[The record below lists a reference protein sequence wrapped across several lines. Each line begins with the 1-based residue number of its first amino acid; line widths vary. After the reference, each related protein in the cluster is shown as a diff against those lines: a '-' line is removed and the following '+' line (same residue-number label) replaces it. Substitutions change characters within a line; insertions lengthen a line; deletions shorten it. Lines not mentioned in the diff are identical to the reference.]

1 METKKKLSFWHIW
14 ALGVGAVVGDGIFLM
29 VAQAGQAAGPAATVA
44 YFLAGLL
51 IMLICMS
58 VCELAVGMPKAGSI
72 YHWSRRVISPAFGT
86 LTGLCYVAMNA
97 IFLGSVG
104 IAAGQITNSF
114 FQIGSNEQLSAT
126 IWTLIILTVVLG
138 IALLGG
144 EITGRAQLILVA
156 ALVGIMLVFIVLGLF
171 SGRIDAANLTPFAPH
186 GATGICAAM
195 GMGVYAY
202 LGPLSLLTA
211 GDEVKD
217 IRSFPKAM
225 FWAFATFILIYTLAI
240 FVLVGL
246 VDSRQYSTMES
257 PFTTAATYVFGDF
270 AGLVINIAAWI
281 AAVTCL
287 IGEIFSV
294 SRLTHG
300 MAVEKALPPV
310 LAKVDKKG
318 NPYVGVIFGYIV
330 AVIIVLIG
338 SFEALENFYLTIATL
353 GSVAGTL
360 NMTICLIASFLYKR
374 KFPEEW
380 ANLCWHMPL
389 RKITYPLAFI
399 GCIALFI
406 SLYAGAISA
415 LIPSVIFVALIILF
429 YLFYSSKHIDKTEA

>member
-171 SGRIDAANLTPFAPH
+171 SGRIDAANLRPPRRHRDLRGH
-186 GATGICAAM
+186 GHGRVRLPGPPIPAHRRRRGQ
-195 GMGVYAY
+195 GHPLLPQGHVLGLRHLYPDLHSGHLRPGGPGGFQPVQHHGV
-202 LGPLSLLTA
+202 PLHH
-211 GDEVKD
+211 
-217 IRSFPKAM
+217 R
-225 FWAFATFILIYTLAI
+225 
-240 FVLVGL
+240 
-246 VDSRQYSTMES
+246 R
-257 PFTTAATYVFGDF
+257 
-270 AGLVINIAAWI
+270 
-281 AAVTCL
+281 
-287 IGEIFSV
+287 
-294 SRLTHG
+294 H
-300 MAVEKALPPV
+300 
-310 LAKVDKKG
+310 
-318 NPYVGVIFGYIV
+318 
-330 AVIIVLIG
+330 
-338 SFEALENFYLTIATL
+338 
-353 GSVAGTL
+353 
-360 NMTICLIASFLYKR
+360 
-374 KFPEEW
+374 
-380 ANLCWHMPL
+380 L
-389 RKITYPLAFI
+389 RIW
-399 GCIALFI
+399 
-406 SLYAGAISA
+406 
-415 LIPSVIFVALIILF
+415 
-429 YLFYSSKHIDKTEA
+429 

>member
-1 METKKKLSFWHIW
+1 
-14 ALGVGAVVGDGIFLM
+14 
-29 VAQAGQAAGPAATVA
+29 
-44 YFLAGLL
+44 
-51 IMLICMS
+51 
-58 VCELAVGMPKAGSI
+58 
-72 YHWSRRVISPAFGT
+72 
-86 LTGLCYVAMNA
+86 
-97 IFLGSVG
+97 
-104 IAAGQITNSF
+104 
-114 FQIGSNEQLSAT
+114 
-126 IWTLIILTVVLG
+126 
-138 IALLGG
+138 
-144 EITGRAQLILVA
+144 
-156 ALVGIMLVFIVLGLF
+156 
-171 SGRIDAANLTPFAPH
+171 
-186 GATGICAAM
+186 
-195 GMGVYAY
+195 MGVYAY

-246 VDSRQYSTMES
+246 VDSSQYSTMES

>member
-1 METKKKLSFWHIW
+1 MDTNVKRREWVKTVAI
-14 ALGVGAVVGDGIFLM
+14 IFLA
-29 VAQAGQAAGPAATVA
+29 V
-44 YFLAGLL
+44 LL
-51 IMLICMS
+51 
-58 VCELAVGMPKAGSI
+58 V
-72 YHWSRRVISPAFGT
+72 
-86 LTGLCYVAMNA
+86 LTFFSNTIMNA
-97 IFLGSVG
+97 SLPEVATQQVTQGTINAKIRASGT
-104 IAAGQITNSF
+104 IAANETYNVKLTQTRKIESVKCKVGQEVN
-114 FQIGSNEQLSAT
+114 
-126 IWTLIILTVVLG
+126 
-138 IALLGG
+138 
-144 EITGRAQLILVA
+144 
-156 ALVGIMLVFIVLGLF
+156 
-171 SGRIDAANLTPFAPH
+171 
-186 GATGICAAM
+186 
-195 GMGVYAY
+195 
-202 LGPLSLLTA
+202 A
-211 GDEVKD
+211 GDVLFVLEAQESDELKQAKTD
-217 IRSFPKAM
+217 LETLELNYQKS
-225 FWAFATFILIYTLAI
+225 LIEASNGTAQEDRDVQKLRDAYNEALAI
-240 FVLVGL
+240 Y
-246 VDSRQYSTMES
+246 SQYSTMES

-338 SFEALENFYLTIATL
+338 SVEALENFYLTIATL

>member
-1 METKKKLSFWHIW
+1 MIDMINQAVQSEHGNVVCIEKGDKLRFDIN
-14 ALGVGAVVGDGIFLM
+14 
-29 VAQAGQAAGPAATVA
+29 
-44 YFLAGLL
+44 Y
-51 IMLICMS
+51 
-58 VCELAVGMPKAGSI
+58 
-72 YHWSRRVISPAFGT
+72 
-86 LTGLCYVAMNA
+86 
-97 IFLGSVG
+97 
-104 IAAGQITNSF
+104 QI
-114 FQIGSNEQLSAT
+114 
-126 IWTLIILTVVLG
+126 
-138 IALLGG
+138 
-144 EITGRAQLILVA
+144 R
-156 ALVGIMLVFIVLGLF
+156 
-171 SGRIDAANLTPFAPH
+171 
-186 GATGICAAM
+186 
-195 GMGVYAY
+195 
-202 LGPLSLLTA
+202 
-211 GDEVKD
+211 
-217 IRSFPKAM
+217 
-225 FWAFATFILIYTLAI
+225 
-240 FVLVGL
+240 L
-246 VDSRQYSTMES
+246 VDSSQYSTMES

-389 RKITYPLAFI
+389 RKITYPLP
-399 GCIALFI
+399 
-406 SLYAGAISA
+406 SSA
-415 LIPSVIFVALIILF
+415 ASPCSSPCTPAPSPP
-429 YLFYSSKHIDKTEA
+429 

>member
-1 METKKKLSFWHIW
+1 
-14 ALGVGAVVGDGIFLM
+14 
-29 VAQAGQAAGPAATVA
+29 
-44 YFLAGLL
+44 
-51 IMLICMS
+51 
-58 VCELAVGMPKAGSI
+58 
-72 YHWSRRVISPAFGT
+72 
-86 LTGLCYVAMNA
+86 
-97 IFLGSVG
+97 
-104 IAAGQITNSF
+104 
-114 FQIGSNEQLSAT
+114 
-126 IWTLIILTVVLG
+126 
-138 IALLGG
+138 
-144 EITGRAQLILVA
+144 
-156 ALVGIMLVFIVLGLF
+156 
-171 SGRIDAANLTPFAPH
+171 
-186 GATGICAAM
+186 
-195 GMGVYAY
+195 
-202 LGPLSLLTA
+202 
-211 GDEVKD
+211 
-217 IRSFPKAM
+217 
-225 FWAFATFILIYTLAI
+225 
-240 FVLVGL
+240 
-246 VDSRQYSTMES
+246 
-257 PFTTAATYVFGDF
+257 
-270 AGLVINIAAWI
+270 
-281 AAVTCL
+281 
-287 IGEIFSV
+287 
-294 SRLTHG
+294 